1 MGGEVLG
8 GLDGGAGGGKEQ
20 FEGVDEVLGV
30 AVLEF
35 VAVGVVVAEGGDVV
49 AGEGLGHLFHEGGAH
64 GGAGAVA
71 EDEEGDGV
79 VGLEEEGGDLG
90 AGGGGREW
98 WFGGGSWRRLGGEEG
113 ERCEGRGART
123 GRGEGRG
130 EHSEKEDRGRSGF
143 GVEVSWEWLGEW
155 GGRLRWD
162 RSGRWVS
169 HSRGSGE
176 AR

>member
-20 FEGVDEVLGV
+20 FEAVDEVLGV

-49 AGEGLGHLFHEGGAH
+49 AGEGLGHVVHEGGAH

-90 AGGGGREW
+90 AGGGDGD
-98 WFGGGSWRRLGGEEG
+98 GGLVEVHWRRWVGKK
-113 ERCEGRGART
+113 GRGAR
-123 GRGEGRG
+123 
-130 EHSEKEDRGRSGF
+130 
-143 GVEVSWEWLGEW
+143 VEE
-155 GGRLRWD
+155 WD
-162 RSGRWVS
+162 REGERE
-169 HSRGSGE
+169 RG
-176 AR
+176 A